1 MIEQIMKNGFAYI
14 SNGSVYFD
22 VVKYNEVFGYG
33 ELSGRN
39 IEEIISGSR
48 ENLEGGS
55 EKRHPADFALW
66 KQADPSHLMKWN
78 SPWGVGFPGWHIE
91 CSVMS
96 TKYLGKS
103 FDIHGGG
110 MDLKFPHHECEI
122 AQNVGA
128 TGHEPVRYWMHG
140 NMLTV
145 NGRKMAKSEGN
156 GFTPEELITGNHKL
170 LEKGYS
176 PMTVRFFFLMGHY
189 ASTLDFSNEALQA
202 AEKGYKRMCAALKLI
217 DQIPASSTSEFDA
230 AAWRQLCIDAMND
243 DFNTPIVISH
253 LFEGVRVINSA
264 REGILKITANDISL
278 LQSTFQSFF
287 FDILGLKNEEG
298 GSDNSKLTNS
308 LMEVILALRNDA
320 KANKDYATSDKLR
333 DALAAVQVKIKDSKE
348 GTSWTYEG

>member
-1 MIEQIMKNGFAYI
+1 
-14 SNGSVYFD
+14 
-22 VVKYNEVFGYG
+22 
-33 ELSGRN
+33 
-39 IEEIISGSR
+39 
-48 ENLEGGS
+48 
-55 EKRHPADFALW
+55 
-66 KQADPSHLMKWN
+66 
-78 SPWGVGFPGWHIE
+78 
-91 CSVMS
+91 
-96 TKYLGKS
+96 
-103 FDIHGGG
+103 

-145 NGRKMAKSEGN
+145 NGKKMAKSEGN

-170 LEKGYS
+170 LDKGYS

-217 DQIPASSTSEFDA
+217 DQIPSSSTSEFDA

-298 GSDNSKLTNS
+298 GADNSKLTNS

>member
-1 MIEQIMKNGFAYI
+1 
-14 SNGSVYFD
+14 
-22 VVKYNEVFGYG
+22 
-33 ELSGRN
+33 
-39 IEEIISGSR
+39 
-48 ENLEGGS
+48 
-55 EKRHPADFALW
+55 
-66 KQADPSHLMKWN
+66 
-78 SPWGVGFPGWHIE
+78 
-91 CSVMS
+91 
-96 TKYLGKS
+96 
-103 FDIHGGG
+103 
-110 MDLKFPHHECEI
+110 
-122 AQNVGA
+122 
-128 TGHEPVRYWMHG
+128 
-140 NMLTV
+140 
-145 NGRKMAKSEGN
+145 MAKSEGN

-217 DQIPASSTSEFDA
+217 DQIPSSSTSEFDA

-298 GSDNSKLTNS
+298 GADNSKLTNS

>member
-1 MIEQIMKNGFAYI
+1 
-14 SNGSVYFD
+14 
-22 VVKYNEVFGYG
+22 
-33 ELSGRN
+33 L
-39 IEEIISGSR
+39 
-48 ENLEGGS
+48 
-55 EKRHPADFALW
+55 DFALW
-66 KQADPSHLMKWN
+66 KKADDSHLMKWQ

-170 LEKGYS
+170 LDKGYS
-176 PMTVRFFFLMGHY
+176 AMTVRFFFLMGHY

-202 AEKGYKRMCAALKLI
+202 AEKGYKRMCTAMKLLADI
-217 DQIPASSTSEFDA
+217 QPSPTSSFDVTQ
-230 AAWRQLCIDAMND
+230 WRNACYDAMND
-243 DFNTPIVISH
+243 DFNTPIVISQ
-253 LFEGVRVINSA
+253 LFEGVRVINSTK
-264 REGILKITANDISL
+264 EGSITLTAADIELLK
-278 LQSTFQSFF
+278 STFEDFF
-287 FDILGLKNEEG
+287 YRVMGLQDEEG
-298 GSDNSKLTNS
+298 KENSQLTDS
-308 LMEVILALRNDA
+308 LMQMILNMRAEA
-320 KANKDYATSDKLR
+320 KANKDWPTSDKLR
-333 DALAAVQVKIKDSKE
+333 DALAAINVQIKDSKE